1 MLMLNITQKRLID
14 DWLIDKSLPS
24 RLYCYNEEDVDC
36 KSKPYNCCFFLRS
49 AFLAITKLCFQGFT
63 GQKQLF
69 SAVQTIYQRT
79 VNNISYK
86 EQKAT
91 YYIMSLLLLWAKA
104 TEVSAT
110 TRKLWTRS
118 RRKLSNLLRPLFN
131 LWMLLSSLSQ
141 ATSIARAR
149 SPRSTRLIKRIARPS
164 RDRTGGLTEN
174 QTVLDCVCWW
184 KRCKFVL

>member
-1 MLMLNITQKRLID
+1 MLMLNIIQERFTDGWPID
-14 DWLIDKSLPS
+14 RGLPS
-24 RLYCYNEEDVDC
+24 SLSLTDNEEDVDC
-36 KSKPYNCCFFLRS
+36 ESKPHNCCSNVWS
-49 AFLAITKLCFQGFT
+49 AFLAITKRCLIDFT

-110 TRKLWTRS
+110 TLKL
-118 RRKLSNLLRPLFN
+118 
-131 LWMLLSSLSQ
+131 
-141 ATSIARAR
+141 
-149 SPRSTRLIKRIARPS
+149 
-164 RDRTGGLTEN
+164 
-174 QTVLDCVCWW
+174 
-184 KRCKFVL
+184 

>member
-1 MLMLNITQKRLID
+1 MSSPIVPQFQCLAVAGLDLTVAPDILDPVNYLLAKAGEACPALMLMLNITQKRLID

-86 EQKAT
+86 VQKAT
-91 YYIMSLLLLWAKA
+91 YYIMSLLLL
-104 TEVSAT
+104 
-110 TRKLWTRS
+110 
-118 RRKLSNLLRPLFN
+118 
-131 LWMLLSSLSQ
+131 
-141 ATSIARAR
+141 
-149 SPRSTRLIKRIARPS
+149 
-164 RDRTGGLTEN
+164 
-174 QTVLDCVCWW
+174 
-184 KRCKFVL
+184 

>member
-1 MLMLNITQKRLID
+1 MEKVNYLLAKAGEACPALMLMLNITQKRLID

-110 TRKLWTRS
+110 TRKL
-118 RRKLSNLLRPLFN
+118 
-131 LWMLLSSLSQ
+131 
-141 ATSIARAR
+141 
-149 SPRSTRLIKRIARPS
+149 
-164 RDRTGGLTEN
+164 
-174 QTVLDCVCWW
+174 
-184 KRCKFVL
+184 